1 MAVYVGRKGN
11 VLLGTYKV
19 AEIGTWKMSGAI
31 RDTIDITPFGSEEK
45 IYEFGLADGG
55 TITFSGSY
63 DPTDST
69 GQALLDS
76 AHSLGSKLTN
86 LKFMINSTSGYI
98 SDVTGNSSSS
108 MLVTKC
114 KSIDMS
120 ANGVGKID
128 FEVKISGRVALV

>member
-1 MAVYVGRKGN
+1 MAVYVGRKGS
-11 VLLGTYKV
+11 VLLGTYEV
-19 AEIGTWKMSGAI
+19 AEIGTWKMAGAT

-69 GQALLDS
+69 GQKLLNDALDF
-76 AHSLGSKLTN
+76 GSKLTN

-108 MLVTKC
+108 MLVIKVR
-114 KSIDMS
+114 SVDMS

-128 FEVKISGRVALV
+128 FEVKVSGRVALV